1 MVIDQNDRM
10 FPYSGLGATRG
21 PVSQPPGPVRL
32 PQMEP
37 TKGLLPKRTVKSRRK
52 GYEQRKPSG
61 LAIPPD
67 YPMTLGPSFLLG
79 HGGSQVGRGSSF
91 SSPRVRTAP
100 ALGMPDDEQFFY
112 GGRLVP
118 PDAYDFAEGGEV
130 YYGGDEGLSDEE
142 KRQREAA
149 AIANAGDVPVPAP
162 APQPPAPTGPIF
174 GPTEPT
180 YQENVQA
187 VAQQMTPAQLQ
198 GAANELAQSGYYDTV
213 VPVIRD
219 IQSAIAGRNEAG
231 AYPVPSSAGP
241 PMVQSPAGRE
251 DIRAPEGSLRAQ
263 AIGQQQTQQS
273 TVATVPEGYRESPL
287 VTGARVAQGP
297 LQVAGGLYNIA
308 NVDIPLV
315 SPAARAVAPYIAEG
329 INAGGAANQL
339 INRGLDL
346 AGVPEPVR
354 MPSPFSAANFLLKQ
368 AGAPSVGN
376 IASDFTIGSGGAV
389 DLGLMFAPKIGDI
402 PINMLARRASGI
414 GAASGAVRTA
424 LTARGSQQAF
434 QPQQV
439 YRLAVREGALAPV
452 PAANELAASLGSMRI
467 ANPDLARVL
476 QPGEALRPGEQLMF
490 HGGNLSGPIRPDT
503 FVTPSERTA
512 ESIARFNERAATLP
526 RPGIR
531 EALAERAT
539 RGLGLTPS
547 PDVAPAG
554 VRSIASEIQMPGV
567 RGGASQQEPLASI
580 LRRADAGDPKVTAA
594 YLRSVADDR
603 GIDLAGATKK
613 NDVLAALRGAETPTP
628 PARPSGGLTWSNADY
643 DAPINVTGYLG
654 EQNGRHFFS
663 IEGSTTGVPL
673 DEIKGSADE
682 IARLRGLTGGGTP
695 GSLPGPEAVAGPV
708 AATPPP
714 ASTAPT
720 RELWDDFVSENVPN
734 PGALPVN
741 DLDKYN

>member
-118 PDAYDFAEGGEV
+118 PDAYDFAEGGEGE
-130 YYGGDEGLSDEE
+130 YGGDEGLSDEE

-162 APQPPAPTGPIF
+162 APRPPAPTGPIF
-174 GPTEPT
+174 GPPVPT

-187 VAQQMTPAQLQ
+187 IAQQMTPAQLQ

-263 AIGQQQTQQS
+263 AIGQQPVQQS
-273 TVATVPEGYRESPL
+273 TVPTVPEGYRESPL

-402 PINMLARRASGI
+402 PIDMLARRASGI

-424 LTARGSQQAF
+424 L
-434 QPQQV
+434 
-439 YRLAVREGALAPV
+439 
-452 PAANELAASLGSMRI
+452 
-467 ANPDLARVL
+467 
-476 QPGEALRPGEQLMF
+476 
-490 HGGNLSGPIRPDT
+490 
-503 FVTPSERTA
+503 
-512 ESIARFNERAATLP
+512 
-526 RPGIR
+526 
-531 EALAERAT
+531 AERAT
-539 RGLGLTPS
+539 RGPGLAPS

-554 VRSIASEIQMPGV
+554 VRSIASEMQTPGV

-613 NDVLAALRGAETPTP
+613 SDVLAALRGAETP
-628 PARPSGGLTWSNADY
+628 A
-643 DAPINVTGYLG
+643 
-654 EQNGRHFFS
+654 
-663 IEGSTTGVPL
+663 
-673 DEIKGSADE
+673 
-682 IARLRGLTGGGTP
+682 GGGTP
-695 GSLPGPEAVAGPV
+695 GSLPGQEAVAGPV

-714 ASTAPT
+714 ASATPT

-734 PGALPVN
+734 PGALR
-741 DLDKYN
+741 

>member
-174 GPTEPT
+174 GPPVPT

-187 VAQQMTPAQLQ
+187 IAQQMTPAQLQ

-231 AYPVPSSAGP
+231 AYPVP
-241 PMVQSPAGRE
+241 
-251 DIRAPEGSLRAQ
+251 AQ
-263 AIGQQQTQQS
+263 PTPQQTMERLAAQLGGGTGVGNVVRGAIS
-273 TVATVPEGYRESPL
+273 NVATETVLPALQRTIVGGSPVGGQLAGLPGATTYEEGTKAELPYA
-287 VTGARVAQGP
+287 V
-297 LQVAGGLYNIA
+297 
-308 NVDIPLV
+308 
-315 SPAARAVAPYIAEG
+315 AARE
-329 INAGGAANQL
+329 
-339 INRGLDL
+339 
-346 AGVPEPVR
+346 
-354 MPSPFSAANFLLKQ
+354 Q
-368 AGAPSVGN
+368 AGAIGEKVGEPVGLGGVTRF
-376 IASDFTIGSGGAV
+376 IAQAPFVTNVGDLALVAGTAGMAKTPFEGITGVPWVNPVKGVRDATAGVREALTGGA
-389 DLGLMFAPKIGDI
+389 LPT
-402 PINMLARRASGI
+402 
-414 GAASGAVRTA
+414 AAVE
-424 LTARGSQQAF
+424 
-434 QPQQV
+434 PQQV

-613 NDVLAALRGAETPTP
+613 SDVLAAIRGAETP
-628 PARPSGGLTWSNADY
+628 A
-643 DAPINVTGYLG
+643 
-654 EQNGRHFFS
+654 
-663 IEGSTTGVPL
+663 
-673 DEIKGSADE
+673 
-682 IARLRGLTGGGTP
+682 GGGTP
-695 GSLPGPEAVAGPV
+695 GSRPEIGRAHV
-708 AATPPP
+708 
-714 ASTAPT
+714 
-720 RELWDDFVSENVPN
+720 
-734 PGALPVN
+734 
-741 DLDKYN
+741 